1 MRERKVLILPGEVY
15 EGMTF
20 DLSKLD
26 IAKWKKRGLLFC
38 GKKQHEQRCGGM

>member
-20 DLSKLD
+20 DRSDSISENDVNK
-26 IAKWKKRGLLFC
+26 IER
-38 GKKQHEQRCGGM
+38 